1 MNHQVLFRD
10 LGRMDYRSAWDLQET
25 HFNAILEQ
33 KKQNQ
38 NHPGTSPDS
47 TPNYLFFV
55 EHPPVYTLGKSGDQ
69 NNLLISTLE
78 LQKIQAEYVE
88 TNRGGDITFHG
99 PGQIVAYPILDLE
112 NFSIGL
118 KTYIDKLE
126 EVVIKT
132 LLDYGI
138 SSSRLD
144 HATGVW
150 LDAGIPGK
158 ERKICAIGVRTSKF
172 VTMHGFAFNINT
184 QLDYFN
190 SIHPCGFTNKGV
202 TSLKKELGKTID
214 VEEVKTKLKTH
225 FQQEFS
231 MILMEQP

>member
-25 HFNAILEQ
+25 HFNAIIEQ
-33 KKQNQ
+33 KKRNQ
-38 NHPGTSPDS
+38 NHPETSPGS

-118 KTYIDKLE
+118 KTYIEKLE

-144 HATGVW
+144 QATGVW

-202 TSLKKELGKTID
+202 TSLEKELGKGID
-214 VEEVKTKLKTH
+214 LEEVKAKLKTH

-231 MILMEQP
+231 MEWTKG